1 MRCASRASNGPNH
14 LGLCALQGTVKA
26 SLEQALTRILTPKQS
41 LDIVADIHQVTPI
54 AGAGQCWHTA
64 HPTMRWSAGMA
75 GPTPLHRQRPHLEAA
90 APSPAPSAMCSRAAA
105 VAPSGYPAGKAAV
118 RDLLL
123 RSERCREVDDA
134 GKVSCTREPSNPS
147 NRPTLAAS
155 RASCRASCQASCS
168 VWRLLRS
175 PRRNSPRRRF
185 PPCNA
190 HTVQEERQC
199 LRQNVLAV
207 SLHDPD
213 AAAAAAGCA
222 TG

>member
-1 MRCASRASNGPNH
+1 MRPPGD
-14 LGLCALQGTVKA
+14 GQGQ
-26 SLEQALTRILTPKQS
+26 L
-41 LDIVADIHQVTPI
+41 
-54 AGAGQCWHTA
+54 GAGPHSDPDPEAVAGYCGRHPPGDTDCGGWTVLA
-64 HPTMRWSAGMA
+64 HGAPNDALVGRNGR
-75 GPTPLHRQRPHLEAA
+75 PTPLHRQRPHLEAA